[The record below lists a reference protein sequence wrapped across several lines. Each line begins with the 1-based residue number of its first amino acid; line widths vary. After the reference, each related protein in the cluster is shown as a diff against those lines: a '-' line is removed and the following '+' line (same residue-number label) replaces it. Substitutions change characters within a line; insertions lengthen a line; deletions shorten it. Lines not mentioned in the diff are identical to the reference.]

1 MKQNEGQYRIL
12 LDEDWAKSAKSGD
25 TGYTGLVVLPDGTF
39 VMDSYGHWDKEYSE
53 NWTGGVTTDLCYIRQ
68 AKFTLGEIDLR
79 AGLVDK
85 TALGEA
91 IEKYGNVDDSK
102 YTEDSY
108 AAYKEVF
115 ENAKAVYESRKVQQI
130 QVDDAVKAL
139 EDAYKELT
147 QNKPVDPE
155 NPELE
160 KARKALETK
169 LAEAKGIDQN
179 LYTEETSRAFQ
190 KAIDNAEAVLADEKA
205 SLEALNGAFNGLVS
219 AMDRLEEKEIRIQI
233 QTQNRIRNQIQ
244 SQIQNRIKIHKNHRK
259 VIVEKHR

>member
-1 MKQNEGQYRIL
+1 M
-12 LDEDWAKSAKSGD
+12 
-25 TGYTGLVVLPDGTF
+25 
-39 VMDSYGHWDKEYSE
+39 
-53 NWTGGVTTDLCYIRQ
+53 
-68 AKFTLGEIDLR
+68 
-79 AGLVDK
+79 
-85 TALGEA
+85 
-91 IEKYGNVDDSK
+91 
-102 YTEDSY
+102 
-108 AAYKEVF
+108 
-115 ENAKAVYESRKVQQI
+115 
-130 QVDDAVKAL
+130 KAL
-139 EDAYKELT
+139 EDAYKDL

-219 AMDRLEEKEIRIQI
+219 AMDRLEEKGEIRIQI
-233 QTQNRIRNQIQ
+233 GTQNRIRNQIQ

-259 VIVEKHR
+259 VIVENHR